1 VTDPAG
7 RLADLMPSAAGVL
20 GVPGYLDVLG
30 LAAVQGSGPVR
41 KVVVLLVDGLGW
53 QALREHPSEAP
64 CLAELAA
71 GRPPL
76 AVGFPSTTATSITSL
91 GTGAL
96 AGRHGLVGYT
106 FALPGHGV
114 LNALHWDPAVDP
126 LDVQPLPT
134 VLERAADDGVVVA
147 HVAQRSFE
155 GSGLTRAALR
165 GARYPGAETAGETVQ
180 ATSESLAAGERAL
193 AYVYTGDLD
202 NVGHVR
208 GWRSPV

>member
-1 VTDPAG
+1 MTDPAG

-76 AVGFPSTTATSITSL
+76 AVGFPSTSSTTTL
-91 GTGAL
+91 RTG
-96 AGRHGLVGYT
+96 
-106 FALPGHGV
+106 PE
-114 LNALHWDPAVDP
+114 P
-126 LDVQPLPT
+126 
-134 VLERAADDGVVVA
+134 
-147 HVAQRSFE
+147 
-155 GSGLTRAALR
+155 
-165 GARYPGAETAGETVQ
+165 
-180 ATSESLAAGERAL
+180 
-193 AYVYTGDLD
+193 
-202 NVGHVR
+202 
-208 GWRSPV
+208 